1 MSPAREMQAIFADLS
16 ALTSSPGYV
25 HALAEICY
33 RDDFITF
40 QDEVKTDDLQKM
52 FRPDRLIRTEFNVLL
67 GLWAQGPRNFEE
79 PADTVLDAY
88 VASSDAL
95 MEELH
100 NTMTAPMFKR
110 PPSSPEASSETNVG
124 LAGEAMREPIF
135 YGSESAYPFQYRD
148 LAVGKYHADNPWL
161 LDHCGFSIEQAQA
174 VARAI
179 ALRLEEKTTHLFN
192 RMKQTG
198 RRPTSWLPCFEFSA
212 SEIAFRTG
220 LPLAVVQAM
229 VEAFTLKGQNTEFQ
243 AVGDFNAVSATPLIR
258 SRGETLLLL
267 QSYSL
272 YQALYEGPFYWLMA
286 DAAYRPIASR
296 HRGDFTESFATL
308 RLTRVFGSQC
318 THQNVQLKR
327 QKGED
332 PGEVDVLVVFA
343 DRLIIVQAKSKK
355 LTLESRRGNETQLR
369 KDFTEAIQESY
380 DQAQKCAQA
389 ILERSCQLIGSDGK
403 EIVLPFTPKE
413 IFLVCLVA
421 DHYPALAF
429 QARQF
434 LRYEASP
441 QVLAPFV
448 MDVFLLDAITE
459 MLETP
464 LRFLSYCK
472 ARVANMDRIFASHE
486 LTVLGFHLQGN
497 LWVDPSFQ
505 LVMLQEDIASDL
517 DRAMSVRRENWPG
530 PRTPKGLLT
539 HLSGTMYEQ
548 LIAQIEREPDPSVLE
563 IGFRLLELGEDTCRR
578 IDTGLKSITSQT
590 RIDRQVHDFTLG
602 GPTGGITMHCNAE
615 ASPQAMERLRG
626 HTLLRQ
632 YSVRAP
638 MWIGLSVDCDG
649 VLQFGGVV
657 EEKWEYSEEMEQ
669 AAAQMSAP
677 MDATRFDPPSKARH
691 SNKVGR
697 NDRCPCGSGK
707 KYKKCCGQGR

>member
-1 MSPAREMQAIFADLS
+1 MTPARSIQAIFADLS
-16 ALTSSPGYV
+16 ALTRSSGYV

-67 GLWAQGPRNFEE
+67 GLWVQGPRNFED
-79 PADTVLDAY
+79 PADTVLAAY
-88 VASSDAL
+88 VARSDAL

-100 NTMTAPMFKR
+100 NTMTVPLFKR
-110 PPSSPEASSETNVG
+110 PPSLPEAPSDTEIG

-148 LAVGKYHADNPWL
+148 LAVGKYHSDNPWL

-174 VARAI
+174 VARSI
-179 ALRLEEKTTHLFN
+179 ALRLEEKTTRLFN
-192 RMKQTG
+192 QMKQTG
-198 RRPTSWLPCFEFSA
+198 IRPTSWLPCFEFSA

-220 LPLAVVQAM
+220 LPLAVVNA
-229 VEAFTLKGQNTEFQ
+229 VVGAFTLKGQNTQFQ
-243 AVGDFNAVSATPLIR
+243 TVADFNAVSATPIIR
-258 SRGETLLLL
+258 STGEKLLLL

-286 DAAYRPIASR
+286 DDPYVQVASR
-296 HRGDFTESFATL
+296 HRGAFTEGFAAL
-308 RLTRVFGSQC
+308 RLSHVFGNQC
-318 THQNVQLKR
+318 IHQNVQLKR
-327 QKGED
+327 QKGND

-355 LTLESRRGNETQLR
+355 LTLESRRGNEIQLR

-380 DQAQKCAQA
+380 DQAKKCAQA
-389 ILERSCQLIGSDGK
+389 ILGGSCRLIGSDAK
-403 EIVLPFTPKE
+403 EIVLPFAPKE

-429 QARQF
+429 QAHQF
-434 LRYEASP
+434 LRYEPSP

-448 MDVFLLDAITE
+448 MDVFLLDALTE

-497 LWVDPSFQ
+497 LWVDPSYQ

-517 DRAMSVRRENWPG
+517 DRAMSVRREDWPG
-530 PRTPKGLLT
+530 ARTPEGLLT
-539 HLSGTMYEQ
+539 RLSGTMYEQ
-548 LIAQIEREPDPSVLE
+548 LIAQIERDPDPSVLE

-578 IDTGLKSITSQT
+578 IHTGLKSITSQART
-590 RIDRQVHDFTLG
+590 DRRVHDFTLG
-602 GPTGGITMHCNAE
+602 GHTGGITLHCNAE
-615 ASPQAMERLRG
+615 ASPQALERLR
-626 HTLLRQ
+626 HHSLIRQ
-632 YSVRAP
+632 YSARAP
-638 MWIGLSVDCDG
+638 EWIGLSVDCDG

-657 EEKWEYSEEMEQ
+657 EGKWEYSEEMER

-677 MDATRFDPPSKARH
+677 MDASRFDPPSKARH

-707 KYKKCCGQGR
+707 KFKKCCGQGR